1 MRKSEKISVGVQLN
15 LLFKIDFNHMI
26 MRCIIEK
33 NTFRLSK
40 YYKDC
45 DHCNCIEIKPFEHEL

>member
-1 MRKSEKISVGVQLN
+1 MHNLEK
-15 LLFKIDFNHMI
+15 
-26 MRCIIEK
+26 K

-45 DHCNCIEIKPFEHEL
+45 DHCNCIEIKPFEHDLYMCEFIQLIDTQV